1 MCGRYAARR
10 PPEEVA
16 DWFGASLP
24 RDVVSDTGRDAG
36 EPVTAA
42 AGTGPSTALVPEEAL
57 LSPQAGIAPTDTVFV
72 VVADEAGRRRL
83 LPAQWGLV
91 PSWAKDRSIASSTFN
106 ARIETAAEKPAFRGA
121 MQRRR
126 CLLPAD
132 AFYEWSGPKGARR
145 PWLIRPSR
153 RSSVPFLAFGG
164 LFEHWRDPAG
174 GILHSCTILTT
185 PAAPDLEQLHDR
197 APLLIDRDEWDRWL
211 DPAGGA
217 DTIMDLLHPTP
228 AGSLELTPLGEPT
241 ARPQPIEQPALFPI

>member
-24 RDVVSDTGRDAG
+24 GDVAGDGRDAG
-36 EPVTAA
+36 NMA
-42 AGTGPSTALVPEEAL
+42 AGAGRSAAPVPQEAL

-145 PWLIRPSR
+145 PWLIQPSS
-153 RSSVPFLAFGG
+153 RSAVPFLAFGG

-185 PAAPDLEQLHDR
+185 PAAPDIEQLHDR
-197 APLLIDRDEWDRWL
+197 APLLIDRGEWDRWL
-211 DPAGGA
+211 DPTGGA
-217 DTIMDLLHPTP
+217 DTVMDLLRPTP
-228 AGSLELTPLGEPT
+228 AGSLDLTPLGEPT
-241 ARPQPIEQPALFPI
+241 ARSEHVEQPALFPI